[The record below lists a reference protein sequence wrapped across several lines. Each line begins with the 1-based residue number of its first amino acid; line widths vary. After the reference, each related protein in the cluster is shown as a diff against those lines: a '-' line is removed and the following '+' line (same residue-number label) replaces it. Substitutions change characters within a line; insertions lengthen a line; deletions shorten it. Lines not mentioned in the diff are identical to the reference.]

1 MLLVIFSN
9 RRYATLNEAA
19 ARITGHEFDSFTI
32 EPPAMD
38 FSGLAKLYG
47 WNYASVAKESGLHA
61 FLAQNND
68 SVAANALL
76 DLKLDP
82 ALKPVTVARHF

>member
-1 MLLVIFSN
+1 VFSN

-19 ARITGHEFDSFTI
+19 ARITGHELDLFTI
-32 EPPAMD
+32 EPPVMD

-47 WNYASVAKESGLHA
+47 WNYTSVATEAELTA
-61 FLAQNND
+61 FLAENNT
-68 SVAANALL
+68 SMGANTLL

-82 ALKPVTVARHF
+82 KVKPVTAARHF